1 MIKFNYIIIILKI
14 ETYLDFG
21 IKFNIKVDKAIPFLD
36 KELAKKYLEELKE
49 MGANAILIDVK
60 DIL

>member
-1 MIKFNYIIIILKI
+1 MIKFNYIIIILKV